1 MLAVSPAE
9 AAIIR
14 PRLRRLIARRAADRQ
29 AGPEPIVAADVREL
43 ADLAYQLTGL
53 RVADQAVC
61 RGHTA
66 PLQAL
71 ADAYFARAPVT
82 VWHASRGLGG
92 KSTLLALLGHLETIA
107 LGADVAILAGSGQQ
121 AQRVLA
127 TQERFW
133 RHDRAPRHLL
143 RGEPGKL
150 ETKLSNDGH
159 AVALLASTRSVRG
172 PHPQRLRL
180 DEVDEMALPIFDAA
194 LGQTMSR
201 PGVPAQTVMS
211 STHQYADGTFT
222 EVLKRATDRG
232 WPCYSWCYRENL
244 TTSGGWLEPSEVER
258 KRSEVTAAMWD
269 TEYELQEPSPE
280 SRAIL
285 TDAVEA
291 MFRPEL
297 GSFGGAPGESIEL
310 EPPVDGATYATGAD
324 WAKDVD
330 WTIVTT
336 FRTDCK
342 PYRLV
347 AYRRDGRR
355 PWPQM
360 VEVFDERIRRYP
372 GPAAHDA
379 TGLGDVVDDLLTTE
393 AQGVKLVGRSRAD
406 LLSDYVKA
414 IEAGEVEGP
423 RIEHA
428 YGEHKYAR
436 LADLYGSGH
445 LPDSICS
452 GALALYAHRH
462 PPLPP
467 RKVYVY

>member
-1 MLAVSPAE
+1 V
-9 AAIIR
+9 
-14 PRLRRLIARRAADRQ
+14 
-29 AGPEPIVAADVREL
+29 
-43 ADLAYQLTGL
+43 
-53 RVADQAVC
+53 
-61 RGHTA
+61 
-66 PLQAL
+66 
-71 ADAYFARAPVT
+71 
-82 VWHASRGLGG
+82 
-92 KSTLLALLGHLETIA
+92 
-107 LGADVAILAGSGQQ
+107 VAI
-121 AQRVLA
+121 
-127 TQERFW
+127 
-133 RHDRAPRHLL
+133 APGRI
-143 RGEPGKL
+143 
-150 ETKLSNDGH
+150 TDVWDLSVPVFH
-159 AVALLASTRSVRG
+159 TFVANGLVV
-172 PHPQRLRL
+172 HN
-180 DEVDEMALPIFDAA
+180 
-194 LGQTMSR
+194 
-201 PGVPAQTVMS
+201 
-211 STHQYADGTFT
+211 
-222 EVLKRATDRG
+222 
-232 WPCYSWCYRENL
+232 CYRENL
-244 TTSGGWLEPSEVER
+244 TTCGGWLEPSEVER
-258 KRSEVTAAMWD
+258 KRSEVTAAMWE

-285 TDAVEA
+285 TGAVEA

-297 GSFGGAPGESIEL
+297 GAFGGSPGETIEL
-310 EPPVDGATYATGAD
+310 EPPTDGATYATGAD

-336 FRTDCK
+336 LRTDCR

-355 PWPQM
+355 PWPRM

-414 IEAGEVEGP
+414 IEAGEIEAP

-462 PPLPP
+462 PPAPP
-467 RKVYVY
+467 RRVYVY

>member
-1 MLAVSPAE
+1 MARLSTAVLDALPLAAAEWEVRAETAGSSEVPTPALPSD
-9 AAIIR
+9 AIA
-14 PRLRRLIARRAADRQ
+14 L
-29 AGPEPIVAADVREL
+29 GSVAHE
-43 ADLAYQLTGL
+43 LTGL
-53 RVADQAVC
+53 RVADRAVC
-61 RGHTA
+61 PGHTA

-71 ADAYFARAPVT
+71 ADAYFARSPVT
-82 VWHASRGLGG
+82 VWHASRGFGG
-92 KSTLLALLGHLETIA
+92 KTMLLALLGHLETVL
-107 LGADVAILAGSGQQ
+107 LGADVTILGGSGQQ
-121 AQRVLA
+121 SQRVHEA
-127 TQERFW
+127 QARFW
-133 RHDRAPRHLL
+133 QHPTAP
-143 RGEPGKL
+143 
-150 ETKLSNDGH
+150 
-159 AVALLASTRSVRG
+159 VQLLAAEPTRYETRLTNGGRTTALMASSRSVRG
-172 PHPQRLRL
+172 SHPSRLRL
-180 DEVDEMALPIFDAA
+180 DECDEVALPILDAS
-194 LGQTMSR
+194 LGQTMLQ
-201 PGVPAQTVMS
+201 GGIAAQTVLS
-211 STHQYADGTFT
+211 STHQYADGTMT
-222 EVLKRATDRG
+222 EVLRRASDRG
-232 WPCYSWCYRENL
+232 WPIARWCWRESL
-244 TTSGGWLEPSEVER
+244 QPHGWLSPAEVER
-258 KRSEVTAAMWD
+258 KRSEVPAAMFAS
-269 TEYELQEPSPE
+269 EYDLQEPSSE

-285 TDAVEA
+285 TEAVEA
-291 MFRPEL
+291 MFRLEL
-297 GSFGGAPGESIEL
+297 GSFGGVPGETIEL
-310 EPPVDGATYATGAD
+310 EPPTAGATYATGAD

-336 FRTDCK
+336 LRTDCR

-393 AQGVKLVGRSRAD
+393 AQGVKLVGRARAD

-436 LADLYGSGH
+436 LAHLYGSGH

-462 PPLPP
+462 PPPPP
-467 RKVYVY
+467 RQVYVY